1 MTRKST
7 ATFPKQKARPVA
19 VYLRPGALD
28 RLFTDDGPKGYE
40 RRAAALGCSMASLF
54 RADKGLPVGVGVI
67 AAIRNLF
74 PTVAY
79 ESSFTEGAAPDVQ
92 AKNVAA

>member
-7 ATFPKQKARPVA
+7 ATFPKRKANPVV

-28 RLFTDDGPKGYE
+28 RLFGTDGITGYE
-40 RRAAALGCSMASLF
+40 HRAAALGCSTASLF
-54 RADKGLPVGVGVI
+54 RADKGQPVGVGVI

-79 ESSFTEGAAPDVQ
+79 EQSFTEGAAPDVS